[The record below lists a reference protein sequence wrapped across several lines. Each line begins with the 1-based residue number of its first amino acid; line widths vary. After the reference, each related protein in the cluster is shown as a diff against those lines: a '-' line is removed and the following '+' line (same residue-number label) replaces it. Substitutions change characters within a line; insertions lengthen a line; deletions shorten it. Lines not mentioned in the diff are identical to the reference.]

1 MGQRWVPLFW
11 KSSRGIVCAGDSP
24 ILQGRG
30 DSDRS
35 PPELAT
41 VPWLVPASA
50 LTVGVFVLVQGARG
64 LARQVNHTTIR
75 KANVAG
81 ISIRI
86 VTCSA
91 DIADISYNQ
100 LAMVASYTLGRR
112 RHYAVCQ
119 SRHASEC
126 QSIR

>member
-1 MGQRWVPLFW
+1 M
-11 KSSRGIVCAGDSP
+11 
-24 ILQGRG
+24 
-30 DSDRS
+30 
-35 PPELAT
+35 ELDMVLRT
-41 VPWLVPASA
+41 KELLVPGSA

-100 LAMVASYTLGRR
+100 LAMIGS
-112 RHYAVCQ
+112 
-119 SRHASEC
+119 
-126 QSIR
+126 